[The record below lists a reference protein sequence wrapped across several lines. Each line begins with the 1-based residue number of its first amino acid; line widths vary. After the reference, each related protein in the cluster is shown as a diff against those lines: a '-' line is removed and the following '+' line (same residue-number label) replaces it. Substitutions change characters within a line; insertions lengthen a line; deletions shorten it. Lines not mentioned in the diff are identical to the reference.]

1 MVIPEYQEIDVEIIK
16 NNMRTVGM
24 TREEYREVECERLD
38 RAGVVD
44 GQDKWGEEQEQGK
57 MKERLFYH
65 SLAEREAALD
75 VLRKTGVSGGNPKRV
90 LWKCCPNISTSASA
104 RFKNDC

>member
-1 MVIPEYQEIDVEIIK
+1 M
-16 NNMRTVGM
+16 N
-24 TREEYREVECERLD
+24 
-38 RAGVVD
+38 AGVLIGLVD

-75 VLRKTGVSGGNPKRV
+75 VLRKTGVSGGRTRSER
-90 LWKCCPNISTSASA
+90 CESAG
-104 RFKNDC
+104 RI